1 MTDRDPAPAART
13 RRTEPEPEP
22 DEDVRNGPIPDV
34 GDPKDHPVLPD
45 DVSETADPDNPRV
58 LRKPDPK

>member
-13 RRTEPEPEP
+13 RRTEPEPE
-22 DEDVRNGPIPDV
+22 PDV